1 MSTKNIIPRSND
13 EGKIGTNTKKW
24 AEAHIVDGRFDTLSV
39 NGQSVS
45 GGGATALNG
54 LSDVTISSVQNNQV
68 LKYNGSNWV
77 NGDSAASLNSLPGA
91 VIDVAND
98 SIAFVDATDNASKK
112 ESVADLVTAIRGSG
126 LTATN
131 GVLAVNTNSNNII
144 IQSNQLQFP
153 NMSTGNSG
161 LTGGQGGI
169 VKVDLDNL
177 PTTAT
182 VNVANDSFVFIDSDG
197 SQDTFKE
204 SIADLI
210 LAIAG
215 SGLSASNGVLSISGV
230 ANTMLSGSITDDKLN
245 TITSSNKV
253 SGSSIQLAN
262 PTALENNSGL
272 RIKDTF
278 AGSSLIMLD
287 DGSKQVLHQINTIK
301 VTVSNSKFLLNGL
314 SQKKIILETGTIYR
328 FDVSDSSVSSHP
340 LKFSTTSDGTHNSG
354 SEYTTGVTTSGSQ
367 GSSGAYV
374 ELNLTNNTVQD
385 ILYYYCSA
393 HSGMGSA
400 IYTSIPSTDQIS
412 EGSSNLYFTN
422 ARADARIS
430 AATTSDLSEGTNL
443 YFTNER
449 VDDRVDALIIAG
461 TGISKTYN
469 DSSNTLTLASDA
481 TLEEVITSNATSSLG
496 ATFAETGVGLTSTGT
511 LGIGYIS
518 TRGSSNYNLSLDPQG
533 SGVVVI
539 TGNATR
545 GAGKIKLN
553 CGNNSHG
560 VTIQSPP
567 HSAGATYTL
576 TLPVND
582 GNADQVLKT
591 NGSGVLSWVD
601 QSSGGGGSSTTLQ
614 TTVTSTSTL
623 SGATSGTHIW
633 LLNGSTITV
642 TLPSSGIT
650 NGTIYHLKNIN
661 NSTATISGT
670 IDNLSS
676 RTINQYD
683 NLTLVATGTGSQ
695 WYII

>member
-1 MSTKNIIPRSND
+1 MATKNIIPRNND
-13 EGKIGTNTKKW
+13 EGKIGTNSKKW
-24 AEAHIVDGRFDTLSV
+24 GEAHVVDGRFDTLTV

-77 NGDSAASLNSLPGA
+77 NAAAPATLNNTDDLGEGSSNLYFTDERVDDRVNALTTAGIGITKTYDDSANTLTLALELNELSAAA
-91 VIDVAND
+91 VDVGNDSIVIIDAND
-98 SIAFVDATDNASKK
+98 SNGSKK
-112 ESVADLVTAIRGSG
+112 ETIS
-126 LTATN
+126 
-131 GVLAVNTNSNNII
+131 
-144 IQSNQLQFP
+144 
-153 NMSTGNSG
+153 
-161 LTGGQGGI
+161 
-169 VKVDLDNL
+169 
-177 PTTAT
+177 
-182 VNVANDSFVFIDSDG
+182 
-197 SQDTFKE
+197 
-204 SIADLI
+204 DLI
-210 LAIAG
+210 TAIAG
-215 SGLSASNGVLSISGV
+215 NGLSASNGVLAVGVDDASIEINSDALRIKASGV
-230 ANTMLSGSITDDKLN
+230 TSAMLAGNITNNKLN
-245 TITSSNKV
+245 TITAANKV
-253 SGSSIQLAN
+253 AGSAIQLAN
-262 PTALENNSGL
+262 PTALTDDSGL
-272 RIKDTF
+272 KLNDTF
-278 AGSSLIMLD
+278 AGTSLFLETS
-287 DGSKQVLHQINTIK
+287 GTKQILHQVNTIK
-301 VTVSNSKFLLNGL
+301 VTVSSGKFLLNGV
-314 SQKKIILETGTIYR
+314 SQKKIILEAGTIYR

-374 ELNLTNNTVQD
+374 QLNLTNNTVQD

-400 IYTSIPSTDQIS
+400 IYTSIPNTDQIS

-461 TGISKTYN
+461 AGISKTYN

-481 TLEEVITSNATSSLG
+481 TLQEVITSNATSAVG
-496 ATFAETGVGLTSTGT
+496 ATIGKVGIGLQSTGSA
-511 LGIGYIS
+511 GIGYVS
-518 TRGSSNYNLSLDPQG
+518 TQSNNHNLSLDPHG
-533 SGVVVI
+533 SGIVI
-539 TGNATR
+539 ATGNSTR

-553 CGNNSHG
+553 CENNSHG

-661 NSTATISGT
+661 STKATISAT
-670 IDNLSS
+670 IDGVTSKE
-676 RTINQYD
+676 INQYD

-695 WYII
+695 WYIL

>member
-1 MSTKNIIPRSND
+1 MATKNIIPRNND
-13 EGKIGTNTKKW
+13 EGKIGTNSKKW
-24 AEAHIVDGRFDTLSV
+24 GEAHIVDGRFDTLSV

-45 GGGATALNG
+45 GGGATSLAG

-68 LKYNGSNWV
+68 LKYNSSTSVWE
-77 NGDSAASLNSLPGA
+77 NGDSAASLNSLPIA

-112 ESVADLVTAIRGSG
+112 ESVADLVTAIKGSG

-161 LTGGQGGI
+161 LSGGQGGI

-182 VNVANDSFVFIDSDG
+182 VNVANDSFAFIDSDG

-210 LAIAG
+210 AAISG
-215 SGLSASNGVLSISGV
+215 SGLTASSGVLSVSGV
-230 ANTMLSGSITDDKLN
+230 TNTMLSGSITDDKLN
-245 TITSSNKV
+245 TITSLNKV

-278 AGSSLIMLD
+278 AGSSLIIVN

-301 VTVSNSKFLLNGL
+301 VTVSNSKFLLNGI

-340 LKFSTTSDGTHNSG
+340 FKFSTTSDGTHNSG

-374 ELNLTNNTVQD
+374 QLDLTNNTVQD
-385 ILYYYCSA
+385 VLYYYCSA

-400 IYTSIPSTDQIS
+400 IYTSM
-412 EGSSNLYFTN
+412 N
-422 ARADARIS
+422 
-430 AATTSDLSEGTNL
+430 
-443 YFTNER
+443 
-449 VDDRVDALIIAG
+449 
-461 TGISKTYN
+461 
-469 DSSNTLTLASDA
+469 NTLQQVVAEGADST
-481 TLEEVITSNATSSLG
+481 LG
-496 ATFAETGVGLTSTGT
+496 ATFTKTGIGLTSSGSSSA
-511 LGIGYIS
+511 GYIS
-518 TRGSSNYNLSLDPQG
+518 TQGTSNHNLSLDPQG

-539 TGNATR
+539 TGNTGSSAR
-545 GAGKIKLN
+545 GSGKIKI
-553 CGNNSHG
+553 NNQNNTYG
-560 VTIQSPP
+560 VTIQSPL
-567 HSAGATYTL
+567 STVLTANYTL
-576 TLPVND
+576 TLPANNGD
-582 GNADQVLKT
+582 ADQVLKT
-591 NGSGVLSWVD
+591 DGNGVLSWVD
-601 QSSGGGGSSTTLQ
+601 QASGGGGGSSTTLQ
-614 TTVTSTSTL
+614 TTITSTSTL

-633 LLNGSTITV
+633 LVNGNTSSTTV
-642 TLPSSGIT
+642 TLPNSGIT
-650 NGTIYHLKNIN
+650 DGTIYNIKNISN
-661 NSTATISGT
+661 NSTYTVTVSGT
-670 IDNLSS
+670 IDSSSSQLLS
-676 RTINQYD
+676 QYD
-683 NLTLVATGTGSQ
+683 NLTIVSTSSGSQ